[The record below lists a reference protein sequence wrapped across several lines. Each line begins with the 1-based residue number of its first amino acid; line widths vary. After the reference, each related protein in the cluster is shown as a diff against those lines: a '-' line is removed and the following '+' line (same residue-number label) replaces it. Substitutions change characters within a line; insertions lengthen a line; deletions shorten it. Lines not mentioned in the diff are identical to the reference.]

1 MLVYRI
7 THKKWSQSLFASGLE
22 GRWNKEGYKVV
33 YCAESIALA
42 FLENMVRRQG
52 IGFNDDFKIMFI
64 EVPDSLTVAEIKT
77 DDLDKGWRDV
87 RDYTK
92 CQEVGNRWYEEG
104 KVPILKVPS
113 AVLPQAYNYV
123 INTLHTDY
131 SKIELLQTTDL
142 IPDERIEDI
151 LKQYANK

>member
-1 MLVYRI
+1 MLLYRI

-22 GRWNKEGYKVV
+22 GRWNREGNKVI

-42 FLENMVRRQG
+42 FLENMVRRQA
-52 IGFNDDFKIMFI
+52 IGFNGDFKIMFI
-64 EVPDSLTVAEIKT
+64 EVPDSLTVAEIKA

-92 CQEVGNRWYEEG
+92 CQEVGNRWYDGG

-113 AVLPQAYNYV
+113 GVLPQAYNYV
-123 INTLHTDY
+123 INSLHPDY
-131 SKIELLQTTDL
+131 EMIKGVQTTAL
-142 IPDERIEDI
+142 VPDERIEDI
-151 LKQYANK
+151 LKQYAKK